1 MPSLSFELHAM
12 PNTGRKEKDVL
23 AEMSRFLY
31 PDEKEFESGE
41 YVCRV

>member
-1 MPSLSFELHAM
+1 MPPLSCELHAM